1 MAETYNIPIA
11 ETQAGRSLV
20 PWQHPLNLGGIGV
33 TGGKAANVIGRD
45 ADLIIGVGTR
55 FSDFTTSSKW
65 LFNEDRKVLGS
76 IFAPL
81 TRIKWMPR
89 PLWQMRR

>member
-1 MAETYNIPIA
+1 M
-11 ETQAGRSLV
+11 V

-65 LFNEDRKVLGS
+65 LFNQVSQGAGDEYL
-76 IFAPL
+76 PL
-81 TRIKWMPR
+81 
-89 PLWQMRR
+89 